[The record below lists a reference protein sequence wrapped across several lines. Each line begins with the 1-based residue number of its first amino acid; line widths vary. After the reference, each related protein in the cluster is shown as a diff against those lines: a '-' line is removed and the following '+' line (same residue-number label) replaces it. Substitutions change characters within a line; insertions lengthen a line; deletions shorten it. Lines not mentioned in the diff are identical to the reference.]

1 MKPFLV
7 LFAVAVVLTGCTA
20 IGLPPSRLA
29 GSPGF
34 WLGVWHGMIFPIT
47 VFVSMFNPAVGV
59 YAAVNDGLWYNLV
72 DGRRC
77 RGQRHGQAQEKL
89 VGDALNDTARWL
101 KSPFDLPEDLLRKRF

>member
-59 YAAVNDGLWYNLV
+59 YAAVNDGLWYNLGYFGGIALSMGGGAGASAM
-72 DGRRC
+72 GRR
-77 RGQRHGQAQEKL
+77 KK
-89 VGDALNDTARWL
+89 NW
-101 KSPFDLPEDLLRKRF
+101 